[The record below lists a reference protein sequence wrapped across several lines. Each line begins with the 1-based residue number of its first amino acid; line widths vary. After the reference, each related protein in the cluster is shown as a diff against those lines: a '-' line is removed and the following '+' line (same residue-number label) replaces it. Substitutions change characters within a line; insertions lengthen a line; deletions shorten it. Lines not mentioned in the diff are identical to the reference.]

1 MTFFPVRSSAFATFF
16 SLILLSILVPTGSN
30 LNAARPA
37 NSAKVTICHRTSS
50 VTNPY
55 RRITVNQSSV
65 VPQSQASNA
74 NSKHGSSSGAHND
87 WSTAKFPNATT
98 QNPPSVNVF
107 DPTFTYPAND
117 KNWGDIVPDRDVSGN
132 PYNYGN
138 GQTFPGMNY
147 TGDGL
152 AIYNGTGNFAGLCKS
167 LSTKQFIKTELAAG
181 KSEQQVVDEINEQQ
195 SDDDKPVLD
204 ALGGGPLTLQT
215 LGLIATVGAITNE
228 PTGVTSSTGTLNGEF
243 KLATGKTATNTR
255 FIYGTDATCAAGT
268 TVSAAPTSATTGTPV
283 SFNAT
288 GLTAGTTYFYKVLG
302 TVDAGTDSE
311 VEVEGD
317 CARFV
322 VAQGLPS
329 SEPSASAPTA
339 GGSTAGGS
347 TAGSIAVGGPIVT
360 NLPATGASSRL
371 QVLATLMTLVG
382 LALVAVRRR
391 RLI

>member
-1 MTFFPVRSSAFATFF
+1 MTKFSVRSSAFTTFF
-16 SLILLSILVPTGSN
+16 SLILLSILVPTSSN

-55 RRITVNQSSV
+55 RRITVKQSSV
-65 VPQSQASNA
+65 VPQNQNSPAT
-74 NSKHGSSSGAHND
+74 SKHGSTSGAHND
-87 WSTAKFPNATT
+87 WSTTKFPNATEA
-98 QNPPSVNVF
+98 PSVNVF

-132 PYNYGN
+132 PDNYGN

-167 LSTKQFIKTELAAG
+167 ISTKEFIESEKADGKTDQEI
-181 KSEQQVVDEINEQQ
+181 VDEINEQE

-215 LGLIATVGAITNE
+215 LALVDTVGAITNE
-228 PTGVTSSTGTLNGEF
+228 PTGVTSSTGTMNGEF
-243 KLATGKTATNTR
+243 NLLGKTATSTR
-255 FIYGTDATCAAGT
+255 FVWGTNPNCATGT
-268 TVSAAPTSATTGTPV
+268 TTSNASPSSATTGVEV
-283 SFNAT
+283 SFTAAE
-288 GLTAGTTYFYKVLG
+288 LTAGTTYYYKVVG
-302 TVDAGTDSE
+302 TVDAGLDDE
-311 VEVEGD
+311 AEVEGE
-317 CARFV
+317 CTQFR

-329 SEPSASAPTA
+329 DEPTT
-339 GGSTAGGS
+339 GGSTSGGS
-347 TAGSIAVGGPIVT
+347 TSGGSTSGGGTVVV
-360 NLPATGASSRL
+360 NLPATGASLRL
-371 QVLATLMTLVG
+371 EVLATLMTMIG

-391 RLI
+391 RII

>member
-1 MTFFPVRSSAFATFF
+1 MTKFSVRSSAFTTFF

-55 RRITVNQSSV
+55 RRITVKQSSV
-65 VPQSQASNA
+65 VPQNQNSPAT
-74 NSKHGSSSGAHND
+74 SKHGSSSGAHNK
-87 WSTAKFPNATT
+87 WSTTKFPNATEA
-98 QNPPSVNVF
+98 PSVNVF

-117 KNWGDIVPDRDVSGN
+117 KNWGDIVPNLDVSGN
-132 PYNYGN
+132 PFNYGN
-138 GQTFPGMNY
+138 GQAVYPGMNF

-167 LSTKQFIKTELAAG
+167 ISTKEFIESEKADGKTDQEI
-181 KSEQQVVDEINEQQ
+181 VDEINEQE

-215 LGLIATVGAITNE
+215 LALVDTVGAITNE
-228 PTGVTSSTGTLNGEF
+228 PTGITSSTGTLNGEF
-243 KLATGKTATNTR
+243 NLAPGKTATSTR
-255 FIYGTDATCAAGT
+255 FVWGTNPNCATGT
-268 TVSAAPTSATTGTPV
+268 TTSNASPSSATTGVEV
-283 SFNAT
+283 SFDAT
-288 GLTAGTTYFYKVLG
+288 GLTAGTTYYYKVVG
-302 TVDAGTDSE
+302 TVDAGLDDE
-311 VEVEGD
+311 AEVEGD
-317 CARFV
+317 CTQFR

-329 SEPSASAPTA
+329 DEPTA

-347 TAGSIAVGGPIVT
+347 TAGGSTAGGGTVVG
-360 NLPATGASSRL
+360 NLPATGASLRL
-371 QVLATLMTLVG
+371 EVLATLTTMIG

-391 RLI
+391 RII